1 MLPPERQHK
10 VYDLLM
16 GLSQNTFSLKRYNA
30 ACTHLETALN
40 VALSLDDADRIRAVQ
55 EAAQKLY
62 NLLKHIPA
70 EILQPAFNKPVLL
83 QRYMNVIEQATEIID
98 AMPVEE

>member
-16 GLSQNTFSLKRYNA
+16 ELVQTTFSLKRYNA

-40 VALSLDDADRIRAVQ
+40 VALSLDDLPRLKAVRETAEKLVEVIQNMQ
-55 EAAQKLY
+55 EEHL
-62 NLLKHIPA
+62 P
-70 EILQPAFNKPVLL
+70 PTFNKPVLL
-83 QRYMNVIEQATEIID
+83 QRYVDVLEQVTEVID
-98 AMPVEE
+98 AMT